1 MIERRNSGWN
11 HDGLQTSKVG
21 TAMKKLMIL
30 GAVLGAIALFVF
42 ARQSSAK
49 ESNEAEIRA
58 MEAAMIEAY
67 AAKDLD
73 KALAGYLQDET
84 LFVFDAIPPRQYVG
98 IKAWRADNEGF
109 IALFQG
115 PLKAEMSDLSV
126 TANGK
131 LGFGHNIQHFSGT
144 DKNGK
149 PIDMTFRVSDGYKK
163 IDGKWMIAE
172 EHISFPVDIVSGKAD
187 LSSKP

>member
-1 MIERRNSGWN
+1 
-11 HDGLQTSKVG
+11 
-21 TAMKKLMIL
+21 MKKLVIL
-30 GAVLGAIALFVF
+30 GAVAAAIALFVF

-49 ESNEAEIRA
+49 GSDEVEIRA
-58 MEAAMIEAY
+58 MEAAMIKAY

-73 KALAGYLQDET
+73 NALGGYVQDET

-109 IALFQG
+109 VAMFHG
-115 PLKAEMSDLSV
+115 PLKVEMSDLSI

-131 LGFGHNIQHFSGT
+131 LGFGHNIQRFSGA

-149 PIDMTFRVSDGYKK
+149 PIDLTFRVSDGYKK
-163 IDGKWMIAE
+163 INGKWMIVE
-172 EHISFPVDIVSGKAD
+172 EHLSFPVDVAVGKAD

>member
-1 MIERRNSGWN
+1 
-11 HDGLQTSKVG
+11 
-21 TAMKKLMIL
+21 MKKLVIL
-30 GAVLGAIALFVF
+30 GAVAGAIALFIF

-49 ESNEAEIRA
+49 ESDDAEIRA
-58 MEAAMIEAY
+58 TEAAMIKAF

-73 KALAGYLQDET
+73 HGLAGYVQDET
-84 LFVFDAIPPRQYVG
+84 LFVFDAIPPRQFVG
-98 IKAWRADNEGF
+98 IKAWRANNEGF
-109 IALFQG
+109 IAMFQG

-126 TANGK
+126 NANGK

-149 PIDMTFRVSDGYKK
+149 PIDLTFRVSDGYKK
-163 IDGKWMIAE
+163 INGKWMIVE
-172 EHISFPVDIVSGKAD
+172 EHLSFPVDIATGSAD

>member
-1 MIERRNSGWN
+1 
-11 HDGLQTSKVG
+11 
-21 TAMKKLMIL
+21 MKKLLIL
-30 GAVLGAIALFVF
+30 GAVAGAIALFVF
-42 ARQSSAK
+42 ARQSNAK
-49 ESNEAEIRA
+49 ESDEAEIRA
-58 MEAAMIEAY
+58 MEAAMIKAF

-73 KALAGYLQDET
+73 RALALYIQDET
-84 LFVFDAIPPRQYVG
+84 LFVFDALPPRQFVG

-109 IALFQG
+109 IAIFQG

-126 TANGK
+126 TANAK

-149 PIDMTFRVSDGYKK
+149 PIDLTFRVSDGYKK
-163 IDGKWMIAE
+163 VNGKWMIVE
-172 EHISFPVDIVSGKAD
+172 EHISFPVDLATGKAD

>member
-1 MIERRNSGWN
+1 
-11 HDGLQTSKVG
+11 
-21 TAMKKLMIL
+21 MKKLVVL
-30 GAVLGAIALFVF
+30 GAVAGAIALFVF

-49 ESNEAEIRA
+49 ESDEAEIRA
-58 MEAAMIEAY
+58 MEAAMIKGY

-73 KALAGYLQDET
+73 HGLAGYVQDEN

-109 IALFQG
+109 VAMFQG
-115 PLKAEMSDLSV
+115 PIKVEMSDLSI

-131 LGFGHNIQHFSGT
+131 LGFGHNIQRVSGT

-149 PIDMTFRVSDGYKK
+149 PIDLTFRVSDGYKK
-163 IDGKWMIAE
+163 INGKWTIVE
-172 EHISFPVDIVSGKAD
+172 EHLSFPVDVASGKAD
-187 LSSKP
+187 MSSKP

>member
-1 MIERRNSGWN
+1 
-11 HDGLQTSKVG
+11 
-21 TAMKKLMIL
+21 MKKLMLL
-30 GAVLGAIALFVF
+30 GAVAGAIALFVF

-49 ESNEAEIRA
+49 ESDEAEIRA
-58 MEAAMIEAY
+58 MEAAMIKAY

-73 KALAGYLQDET
+73 HGLAPYLQDET

-109 IALFQG
+109 LAMFQG
-115 PLKAEMSDLSV
+115 PLNAEMSDLSV
-126 TANGK
+126 TANGR

-149 PIDMTFRVSDGYKK
+149 PIDLTFRVSDGYRK
-163 IDGKWMIAE
+163 INGKWMIVE
-172 EHISFPVDIVSGKAD
+172 EHISFPVDIASGKAD
-187 LSSKP
+187 FSSKP

>member
-1 MIERRNSGWN
+1 
-11 HDGLQTSKVG
+11 
-21 TAMKKLMIL
+21 MKKLMIL

-109 IALFQG
+109 LALFQG

-172 EHISFPVDIVSGKAD
+172 EHISFPVDIATGKAD

>member
-1 MIERRNSGWN
+1 
-11 HDGLQTSKVG
+11 
-21 TAMKKLMIL
+21 MKKLVLL
-30 GAVLGAIALFVF
+30 GAVAGAIAVFIF

-49 ESNEAEIRA
+49 ESDEAEIRA
-58 MEAAMIEAY
+58 METAMFKAY

-73 KALAGYLQDET
+73 KGLAGYVQDET

-98 IKAWRADNEGF
+98 IKAWRANNEAF
-109 IALFQG
+109 VAMFQG
-115 PLKAEMSDLSV
+115 PLKVEISDLSV

-131 LGFGHNIQHFSGT
+131 LGFGHNIQRFSGT
-144 DKNGK
+144 DKKGK

-163 IDGKWMIAE
+163 INGKWMIVE
-172 EHISFPVDIVSGKAD
+172 EHLSFPVDIASGKAD

>member
-1 MIERRNSGWN
+1 
-11 HDGLQTSKVG
+11 
-21 TAMKKLMIL
+21 MKKLIIF
-30 GAVLGAIALFVF
+30 GAVAISLALLVF
-42 ARQSSAK
+42 ARQSTAK
-49 ESNEAEIRA
+49 ESDEAEIRA
-58 MEAAMIEAY
+58 METAMIKAF

-73 KALAGYLQDET
+73 NALAPYLQDET

-98 IKAWRADNEGF
+98 IKAWRADNEAF
-109 IALFQG
+109 VALFQG

-131 LGFGHNIQHFSGT
+131 LGFGHNIQRFSGT
-144 DKNGK
+144 DKSGK

-163 IDGKWMIAE
+163 INGKWVIVE
-172 EHISFPVDIVSGKAD
+172 EHISFPVDIATGKAD

>member
-1 MIERRNSGWN
+1 
-11 HDGLQTSKVG
+11 
-21 TAMKKLMIL
+21 MKKLMIL

-73 KALAGYLQDET
+73 KGLAAYVQDET

-163 IDGKWMIAE
+163 IDGKWMIAQ
-172 EHISFPVDIVSGKAD
+172 EHISFPVDIATGKAD